1 MFRTVYETECWTK
14 HNVHEVEDDVVS
26 CETVHDEV
34 CDDVVEGYTSSVQ
47 CSQVPRLKCSVEKKM
62 VKKMTPETGCDK
74 HPVELCAPRGCGFVN
89 VRSLHGEHS
98 F

>member
-1 MFRTVYETECWTK
+1 MYETECWTK

-47 CSQVPRLKCSVEKKM
+47 CSQVPRLKCSVEKKT
-62 VKKMTPETGCDK
+62 VKKFTPQTRCEKVPRTM
-74 HPVELCAPRGCGFVN
+74 CAPPGCGFVE
-89 VRSLHGEHS
+89 VDS
-98 F
+98 